1 MEGEQVRTLILA
13 LANPLM
19 CVTGVGNLDILHVT
33 VKYQVW
39 ELPGEDFKIIPGDR
53 DVNPEDR

>member
-1 MEGEQVRTLILA
+1 MEGEQEGTLILA

-19 CVTGVGNLDILHVT
+19 CVTGVDNLDILHVT
-33 VKYQVW
+33 VEYQIW
-39 ELPGEDFKIIPGDR
+39 EFPGEDSKIIPGDG